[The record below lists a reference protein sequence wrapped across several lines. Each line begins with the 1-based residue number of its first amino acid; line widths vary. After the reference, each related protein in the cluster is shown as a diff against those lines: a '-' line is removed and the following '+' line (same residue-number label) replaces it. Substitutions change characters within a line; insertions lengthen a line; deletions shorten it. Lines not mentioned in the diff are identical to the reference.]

1 MKKTLKVLCA
11 LALFATV
18 PTMLV
23 ACDNAT
29 SSVENENQQIVNEA
43 LKSLTLASNVTS
55 DFQLPSV
62 GKGGVTFEWT
72 SNNDAIKC
80 EGNTAKVTQSTT
92 EDVTV
97 TLTVKAT
104 KENTT
109 LTREFTVVVSKKVI
123 SAEYIT
129 VAEAL
134 SSATG
139 TEVTVRGVVAQILHT
154 NSKTADASGFYIVSD
169 EAALYC
175 FGSSTAAKVERGD
188 DVIIKGTTA
197 AYPTSLTF
205 TTQIANIDLVD
216 TVQKNANYTFDMTKH
231 EVKTVA
237 QINESTSAADYTS
250 KVVTIKNARINKY
263 EKYNSYSVYDW
274 TDTPNYSTDKKINLY
289 SSSGNGGKEFAWLDE
304 YLDKAVDLV
313 FVINSMSSKNVW
325 RGSVLQVSL
334 HQ

>member
-43 LKSLTLASNVTS
+43 LKGLTLASTVTS

-129 VAEAL
+129 VPEAL

-139 TEVTVRGVVAQILHT
+139 TEITVRGVVAQILHT
-154 NSKTADASGFYIVSD
+154 NSKAADASGFYIVSD

-197 AYPTSLTF
+197 AYPVALTF
-205 TTQIANIDLVD
+205 TTQITNIDLVD

-237 QINESTSAADYTS
+237 QINESTEAADYTS

-263 EKYNSYSVYDW
+263 EKYSSYSVYDW

-289 SSSGNGGKEFAWLDE
+289 SASGNAGKEFAWLDE

-313 FVINSMSSKNVW
+313 FVVNSMNSKNAW
-325 RGSVLQVSL
+325 RGAVLQVSL

>member
-129 VAEAL
+129 VAEAM
-134 SSATG
+134 SSAIG
-139 TEVTVRGVVAQILHT
+139 TEITVRGVVAQFLHT
-154 NSKTADASGFYIVSD
+154 NKNSDVVSGFYIVSD

-175 FGSSTAAKVERGD
+175 FGSSTAAKLERGD

-197 AYPTSLTF
+197 TYPTSLTF
-205 TTQIANIDLVD
+205 TTQLTNIDLVD
-216 TVQKNANYTFDMTKH
+216 TVQKNANYSFDMTKH

-237 QINESTSAADYTS
+237 QINESTEAADYYS

-263 EKYNSYSVYDW
+263 DQYKTYAVYDW
-274 TDTPNYSTDKKINLY
+274 TDTPNYKTDKKINLY
-289 SSSGNGGKEFAWLDE
+289 SSNKNNGKEFAWLDE

-313 FVINSMSSKNVW
+313 FVVNSMNGKNAW
-325 RGSVLQVSL
+325 RGAVLQVSL

>member
-62 GKGGVTFEWT
+62 GKGGVTFEWA

-123 SAEYIT
+123 STEYIT

-139 TEVTVRGVVAQILHT
+139 TEITVRGVVAQILHT
-154 NSKTADASGFYIVSD
+154 YNNSADASGFYIVSD
-169 EAALYC
+169 DAALYC
-175 FGSSTAAKVERGD
+175 YSSSIAAKVERGD
-188 DVIIKGTTA
+188 DVIVKGTTA
-197 AYPTSLTF
+197 AYPVALTF
-205 TTQIANIDLVD
+205 TTQITKIDLVD

-231 EVKTVA
+231 EVKTIA
-237 QINESTSAADYTS
+237 QINESTEAADYTS

-263 EKYNSYSVYDW
+263 EKYSSYSVYDW

-289 SSSGNGGKEFAWLDE
+289 SSGKSAGKEFAWLDE

-313 FVINSMSSKNVW
+313 FVVNSMSGKNVW
-325 RGSVLQVSL
+325 RGAVLQVSL

>member
-23 ACDNAT
+23 ACDNPT

-104 KENTT
+104 KESTT
-109 LTREFTVVVSKKVI
+109 LTREFTIVVSKKVI

-154 NSKTADASGFYIVSD
+154 NSKAADATGFYIVSD
-169 EAALYC
+169 DAALYC
-175 FGSSTAAKVERGD
+175 YGSSTAAKVERGD

-197 AYPTSLTF
+197 AYPTTLTF
-205 TTQIANIDLVD
+205 STQIANIDLVD
-216 TVQKNANYTFDMTKH
+216 TIQKNANYTFDMTKH

-237 QINESTSAADYTS
+237 QINESTEAADYTS
-250 KVVTIKNARINKY
+250 KVVIIKNARINKY

-313 FVINSMSSKNVW
+313 FVINSMSGKNVW

>member
-1 MKKTLKVLCA
+1 MKKTLKILCA

-23 ACDNAT
+23 ACDNT
-29 SSVENENQQIVNEA
+29 SSVQDENQQIVNEA

-104 KENTT
+104 KENTI
-109 LTREFTVVVSKKVI
+109 LTRDFTVVVSKKVI
-123 SAEYIT
+123 SVEYIT
-129 VAEAL
+129 VAEAMA
-134 SSATG
+134 SAIG
-139 TEVTVRGVVAQILHT
+139 AEITVRGVVAQFLHT
-154 NSKTADASGFYIVSD
+154 NKNSDVVSGFYIVSD

-175 FGSSTAAKVERGD
+175 FGSSTAAKLERGD
-188 DVIIKGTTA
+188 DVIVKGTTA
-197 AYPTSLTF
+197 TYPTSLTF
-205 TTQIANIDLVD
+205 TTQLTNIDLVD
-216 TVQKNANYTFDMTKH
+216 TVQKNANYSFDMTKH

-237 QINESTSAADYTS
+237 QINESTEAADYYS

-263 EKYNSYSVYDW
+263 DQYKTYSVYDW
-274 TDTPNYSTDKKINLY
+274 TDTPNYKTDKKINLY
-289 SSSGNGGKEFAWLDE
+289 SSNKNNGKEFAWLDE

-313 FVINSMSSKNVW
+313 FVVNSKNDKNVW
-325 RGSVLQVSL
+325 RGAVLQVSL